1 MEEPHFLALVYIH
14 GVDALVLLLNAIH
27 LKYMAMCELISE
39 KGAFCAMYN
48 VSLCK
53 EHATK

>member
-39 KGAFCAMYN
+39 KGAFCAMCN
-48 VSLCK
+48 VSLRK